1 MPYDIYETE
10 TFSKLYE
17 SMETVERDWVDK
29 IKLQLKENPDVG
41 KSLRFDWFREKKYG
55 DKRLYYL
62 IYQNLSRVLLVAFG
76 SKKDQQKIID
86 HVLENKDRYKNIIE
100 SV

>member
-1 MPYDIYETE
+1 MPYQIYESE

-17 SMETVERDWVDK
+17 VMEKVEQEWVDK
-29 IKLQLKENPDVG
+29 IKQQLIENPQTG
-41 KSLRFDWFREKKYG
+41 KPLKFDWFREKKFG
-55 DKRLYYL
+55 DKRIYYL
-62 IYQNLSRVLLVAFG
+62 VYKNVSKILLVSFG

-86 HVLENKDRYKNIIE
+86 HVVQNKERYRKIIE

>member
-1 MPYDIYETE
+1 MATPFDISVLQQFNSVFPFLLILVLVYAIL
-10 TFSKLYE
+10 SQ
-17 SMETVERDWVDK
+17 VE
-29 IKLQLKENPDVG
+29 
-41 KSLRFDWFREKKYG
+41 WFKEKKFG

-62 IYQNLSRVLLVAFG
+62 VYQNLNKVLLVAFG

-86 HVLENKDRYKNIIE
+86 HIIENKDRYKKVIE

>member
-1 MPYDIYETE
+1 M
-10 TFSKLYE
+10 
-17 SMETVERDWVDK
+17 
-29 IKLQLKENPDVG
+29 KLQIKESSDVG
-41 KSLRFDWFREKKYG
+41 KPLRFDWFREKKFG

-62 IYQNLSRVLLVAFG
+62 IYQNLKRVLLVAFG

-86 HVLENKDRYKNIIE
+86 HILKNKDRYKKIIG

>member
-41 KSLRFDWFREKKYG
+41 KPLRFDWFREKKYG